1 MCIRD
6 RLTGIRLINR
16 YDVEGASD
24 ELFEQCVPTVFSEP
38 QSDDAFTELPD
49 AQGAMF
55 AVEPLPGQFDQRA
68 ASASECIQLISQGER
83 PEVLSAKVYILEG
96 ELTDAD
102 IDAIKRYV
110 INPIEAREASLA
122 TRETLKMEQPTPGA
136 VEVVEGFREL
146 DETGLAAFIAERGLA
161 MDAADIAFCQKY
173 FAEDEQRD
181 PTITEIKMID
191 TYWSDHCRHT
201 TFGTV
206 LENVQI
212 DDEAVK
218 AAFEQYLACL
228 LYTSRC
234 V

>member
-1 MCIRD
+1 MVSRIYVEKKPGFD
-6 RLTGIRLINR
+6 VEAKQLLHELQSILGIEALTGIRLINR

-102 IDAIKRYV
+102 IDAIKR
-110 INPIEAREASLA
+110 
-122 TRETLKMEQPTPGA
+122 
-136 VEVVEGFREL
+136 
-146 DETGLAAFIAERGLA
+146 
-161 MDAADIAFCQKY
+161 
-173 FAEDEQRD
+173 
-181 PTITEIKMID
+181 
-191 TYWSDHCRHT
+191 
-201 TFGTV
+201 
-206 LENVQI
+206 
-212 DDEAVK
+212 
-218 AAFEQYLACL
+218 
-228 LYTSRC
+228 
-234 V
+234 

>member
-1 MCIRD
+1 MVSRIYVERSSASMWRRSSFCTSCRAFLAS
-6 RLTGIRLINR
+6 RRSRASVINR

-83 PEVLSAKVYILEG
+83 PEVLSAKVYVLEG

-122 TRETLKMEQPTPGA
+122 TRETLKMEQPTPGT

-161 MDAADIAFCQKY
+161 MDAAVIAFCRSISPK
-173 FAEDEQRD
+173 
-181 PTITEIKMID
+181 
-191 TYWSDHCRHT
+191 
-201 TFGTV
+201 
-206 LENVQI
+206 
-212 DDEAVK
+212 
-218 AAFEQYLACL
+218 
-228 LYTSRC
+228 TSSATPRSPKSR
-234 V
+234 